1 MRRKD
6 REVLGDENIAKIIEQ
21 CTTCHVAMVDDAD
34 AGMPYVIPLSF
45 GYSLGL
51 HPQESECRVQH
62 VR

>member
-21 CTTCHVAMVDDAD
+21 CTTCHVAMMDDAD

-45 GYSLGL
+45 GYSLKGGVL
-51 HPQESECRVQH
+51 EL
-62 VR
+62 